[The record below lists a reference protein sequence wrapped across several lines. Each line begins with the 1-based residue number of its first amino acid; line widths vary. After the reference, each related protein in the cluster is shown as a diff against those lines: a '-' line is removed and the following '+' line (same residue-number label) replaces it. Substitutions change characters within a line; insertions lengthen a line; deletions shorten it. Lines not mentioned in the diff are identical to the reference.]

1 MLNELLNGRLRLL
14 EFASSFQKLIL
25 LVREAVVLFKRLLVD
40 MLVLLE
46 GFIDL
51 LESGGNLWKRT
62 LACFIIATR
71 AILGGRASCTYHLA
85 VHPFVFI
92 KGLLRQDT
100 KISNLLRAF
109 RGLSG

>member
-1 MLNELLNGRLRLL
+1 MAGWDKFLEDGGEFLGDLLECSFNSLVLAEIKMLNELLNGRLRLL

-51 LESGGNLWKRT
+51 LESGGNL
-62 LACFIIATR
+62 
-71 AILGGRASCTYHLA
+71 
-85 VHPFVFI
+85 
-92 KGLLRQDT
+92 
-100 KISNLLRAF
+100 
-109 RGLSG
+109 